1 VCFYPGTEVGQKHD
15 WSVKVGDTYEN
26 YSTSIFSFTKTTR
39 FAYRTQPRIDYSYS
53 DVIMSENGT
62 KSIHF
67 IAENRISETKN
78 LKSYI
83 SGINASF

>member
-1 VCFYPGTEVGQKHD
+1 VFYPGTEVGQKHD

-53 DVIMSENGT
+53 DVIMSEM
-62 KSIHF
+62 
-67 IAENRISETKN
+67 AQN
-78 LKSYI
+78 LSTLLQKT
-83 SGINASF
+83 GFQ